1 MEPCEQIAAL
11 QDASIAI
18 TVYSTE
24 HHLASAFL
32 PEKAVLLVLN
42 TKVKAMGLSQT
53 ALFRLFC
60 LISWAFEIIGIVY
73 LNV

>member
-32 PEKAVLLVLN
+32 PEKAVLLMLN
-42 TKVKAMGLSQT
+42 TKVKALTLSHM
-53 ALFRLFC
+53 LFFRLF
-60 LISWAFEIIGIVY
+60 F
-73 LNV
+73 